1 MRTMTYGLGFLLLI
15 SLLTAIPAAE
25 ATSKRSVDRDLDDQ
39 EHRIQAYCL
48 HTLARPLT
56 VCELSIHGADAEE
69 IHGFIL
75 DELPCAE
82 VLYTTAS
89 ERNRSLVFAGSSGV
103 LVFDGVVRVHDVATY
118 TVLMS
123 ERSIAI
129 AGPGFDTTSDLFGR
143 GSIA

>member
-1 MRTMTYGLGFLLLI
+1 M
-15 SLLTAIPAAE
+15 
-25 ATSKRSVDRDLDDQ
+25 
-39 EHRIQAYCL
+39 
-48 HTLARPLT
+48 T
-56 VCELSIHGADAEE
+56 VCELSIHGADAED

-89 ERNRSLVFAGSSGV
+89 ERNRGLVFTGSSGV

-118 TVLMS
+118 TVLMP
-123 ERSIAI
+123 EHSIAI